1 MGQITTGNV
10 EFTTPRPFEA
20 NSAKVSLSFT
30 TEGEPDI
37 EAFIHF
43 VGQMARRQAYAAL
56 IADAP
61 AEAPK
66 TRAKRPPSEV
76 VIGASPTPGSS
87 NAPAETSQQA
97 SPQQPAEGSSVVAL
111 VPAASVDPMTGQ
123 PLSSTSSPQA
133 GPTSTSDVMGI
144 PTSAPV
150 AGGPATGASPSV
162 VSGISDAELTGLIS
176 QKVAHLAQ
184 LVGDAAVPKVVEL
197 VEQFVP
203 APGRST
209 QMTQEQ
215 RVEFVARLKSL
226 A

>member
-30 TEGEPDI
+30 TEGEPDV
-37 EAFIHF
+37 EAFVHF
-43 VGQMARRQAYAAL
+43 VGQMARRQAYATL
-56 IADAP
+56 TADAL

-66 TRAKRPPSEV
+66 PRAKRNPADV
-76 VIGASPTPGSS
+76 VIGASPTLGSS
-87 NAPAETSQQA
+87 TVLAETSQA
-97 SPQQPAEGSSVVAL
+97 VLPQQPAEGSSVVAL
-111 VPAASVDPMTGQ
+111 VPVASVDPMTGQ
-123 PLSSTSSPQA
+123 PTPASPSLTVVGGTDA
-133 GPTSTSDVMGI
+133 MGL

-162 VSGISDAELTGLIS
+162 PSGINDAELTGLIS

>member
-1 MGQITTGNV
+1 V

-37 EAFIHF
+37 EAFVHF

-56 IADAP
+56 IAEAT

-66 TRAKRPPSEV
+66 TRTKRNPSEV
-76 VIGASPTPGSS
+76 VIGASPTSGSS
-87 NAPAETSQQA
+87 TAPAETSQA
-97 SPQQPAEGSSVVAL
+97 VLPQQPAEGSSVVAL
-111 VPAASVDPMTGQ
+111 VPAAVDPMTGQ
-123 PLSSTSSPQA
+123 PTPASPSLTVVGGTDA
-133 GPTSTSDVMGI
+133 MGL

-150 AGGPATGASPSV
+150 AGGPATGASPSALP
-162 VSGISDAELTGLIS
+162 SGISDAELTGLIS